1 MGIRRQSE
9 SLFIVLIFPLHNDLA
24 DYLFLFRFLSSQLL
38 HDFYSCIPPEKLQ
51 KQKVASMTE
60 IVSSQI
66 FQKQGV
72 SFSQH

>member
-1 MGIRRQSE
+1 MIAE
-9 SLFIVLIFPLHNDLA
+9 YLLFFLYNILT
-24 DYLFLFRFLSSQLL
+24 DYLFQHTLLCPYSQLL

-60 IVSSQI
+60 IVSSHL

-72 SFSQH
+72 SFSQV